1 MTDSPSV
8 MVTVADR
15 ITPSAGMISFT
26 PSEHL
31 SILLS
36 TVAQEM
42 YSDTDAAGAGS
53 GAGVGSGPGT
63 AGCCACSCCF
73 FSSSSR
79 FCSSR
84 RLASSCFL
92 VSSSVFLASPAG
104 FCSSDFLSSA
114 VLSLVFAASC
124 LPSALVVPV
133 SAVSFFLMSV
143 VCSCVAVGMLP
154 GAYDTVFFRRRRRSA
169 AGTAPAPTA
178 KIGGFSSYLSFLIKA
193 PYAEALSRPCVG
205 CSVVTWKRA
214 SSGSAPQRL
223 PPPGPRCPA
232 TAPSD
237 CRPPCWQSRSC
248 RCRPY
253 RFRRSSTRRTP
264 SHRRR

>member
-8 MVTVADR
+8 MVTVVDR
-15 ITPSAGMISFT
+15 ITPSAGIRPFT
-26 PSEHL
+26 LSEHL
-31 SILLS
+31 SILSS

-42 YSDTDAAGAGS
+42 YSDTDAAGVGS
-53 GAGVGSGPGT
+53 GAGAGSGSG
-63 AGCCACSCCF
+63 AEGCSCSCCF

-84 RLASSCFL
+84 RLASSCFWRPPRPFWHHQPT
-92 VSSSVFLASPAG
+92 SACQASYRPRSYPQSLPRPAYRQPWWCP
-104 FCSSDFLSSA
+104 FQLCRPSWCPWSA
-114 VLSLVFAASC
+114 PA
-124 LPSALVVPV
+124 LPWECCRGRTIRS
-133 SAVSFFLMSV
+133 
-143 VCSCVAVGMLP
+143 
-154 GAYDTVFFRRRRRSA
+154 FFRRRRRSA

-237 CRPPCWQSRSC
+237 CRPPYWQSPSC

>member
-1 MTDSPSV
+1 MPPAQGQVQAQGPGPAQKAAPVPAVSSLLP
-8 MVTVADR
+8 AA
-15 ITPSAGMISFT
+15 SAPPGAWLPPAFG
-26 PSEHL
+26 
-31 SILLS
+31 ILLL
-36 TVAQEM
+36 
-42 YSDTDAAGAGS
+42 
-53 GAGVGSGPGT
+53 
-63 AGCCACSCCF
+63 
-73 FSSSSR
+73 
-79 FCSSR
+79 
-84 RLASSCFL
+84 LASS
-92 VSSSVFLASPAG
+92 SAFLASSAD
-104 FCSSDFLSSA
+104 FCLSGFLSSA
-114 VLSLVFAASC
+114 VLSSVFAASC

-133 SAVSFFLMSV
+133 SAVSFFLVSV

-154 GAYDTVFFRRRRRSA
+154 VAYDTVFSRRRRRSA
-169 AGTAPAPTA
+169 AGTVPAPTA

-193 PYAEALSRPCVG
+193 PYAEALSRLCVG

-223 PPPGPRCPA
+223 PPPGLRCPA

-237 CRPPCWQSRSC
+237 CRPPCWRSPSC